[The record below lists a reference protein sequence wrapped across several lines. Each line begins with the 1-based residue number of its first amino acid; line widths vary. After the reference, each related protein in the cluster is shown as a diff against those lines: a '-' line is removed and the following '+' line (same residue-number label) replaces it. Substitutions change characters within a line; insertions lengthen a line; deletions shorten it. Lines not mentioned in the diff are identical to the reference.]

1 MFLLRRRPLAWITC
15 VTQKWPAH
23 LGQSAFL
30 SPHAVH
36 MSARRSARQPES
48 SCSTPSRT
56 QPSCLSRQSRSQAEP
71 YATDRSQALID
82 PLYMWPTTSRHR
94 IARPVLL
101 VTLALVLAALLA
113 FAASRLNLPHVAN
126 ALISASPGWIVA
138 AFALMMLS
146 LFLRALSWRAVLR
159 AALPH
164 TPVPLAPVARATMI
178 GVMASAV
185 LPGRIGEPTRVVVL
199 SRRLP
204 GRATRTFPVVAG
216 TVLSQTLINLVA
228 LGILGAVTFA
238 SVPLLQGHAS
248 ALEAAL
254 AVPLFVALFVFG
266 APFLLRVAQRSRSLR
281 IRAGAIAFAGLLR
294 SARRGLVVFTTP
306 RYGVPAIGFQLLAWA
321 LQWGS
326 CYMVVLALGLNPKAT
341 PVTAAAILLVV
352 NVTAVVPATPS
363 NVGVFQAACLVVL
376 SAYGVGAGPALAYGI
391 ILQAIELLTALALGV
406 PALLREGMTWQ
417 DIRRGQIE
425 PEGGQAE
432 LDKQAYTET
441 QAEPDTQADPEA
453 PSKPA
458 SSSLS

>member
-1 MFLLRRRPLAWITC
+1 MGA
-15 VTQKWPAH
+15 
-23 LGQSAFL
+23 
-30 SPHAVH
+30 
-36 MSARRSARQPES
+36 
-48 SCSTPSRT
+48 
-56 QPSCLSRQSRSQAEP
+56 
-71 YATDRSQALID
+71 
-82 PLYMWPTTSRHR
+82 TTSRHR
-94 IARPVLL
+94 IARRVLL
-101 VTLALVLAALLA
+101 AAIALVVAALLVIA
-113 FAASRLNLPHVAN
+113 VSRLNLPHVAN
-126 ALISASPGWIVA
+126 ALISASPGWVVA
-138 AFALMMLS
+138 GLALMMLS
-146 LFLRALSWRAVLR
+146 LFFRALSWRAVLS

-164 TPVPLAPVARATMI
+164 TPIPLAPVARATMI

-216 TVLSQTLINLVA
+216 TVLSQTLINLMA
-228 LGILGAVTFA
+228 LGILAAVTFA
-238 SVPLLQGHAS
+238 SVPLLHGQAS
-248 ALEAAL
+248 ALEAVL
-254 AVPLFVALFVFG
+254 AVPAFVALFVFG
-266 APFLLRVAQRSRSLR
+266 APVLLRLAQRSRSLR

-294 SARRGLVVFTTP
+294 SARRGLVVFATP

-326 CYMVVLALGLNPKAT
+326 CYMVMLALGLDPKAT
-341 PVTAAAILLVV
+341 PVTAAAILLAV

-425 PEGGQAE
+425 PESKAKPESKANLDRQANLKAQTE
-432 LDKQAYTET
+432 PDAQANSEA
-441 QAEPDTQADPEA
+441 QAEPGKQAESGTRAGPEEQSKSA
-453 PSKPA
+453 PPP
-458 SSSLS
+458 LS